1 MTMRKM
7 KFRRTRWGDDDVE
20 KEEDHDVAEKKCL
33 RRKPAFVQDVMQKVT
48 VEEVKRKLSCEI
60 SLKI

>member
-20 KEEDHDVAEKKCL
+20 EEDHDVAEKKCL

-60 SLKI
+60 SLKN